1 MRSGKPAR
9 GRRKAVSPNSP
20 RSSKIRQDSI
30 GDEILSEWKA
40 RPRSLGPGFS
50 IKATLC
56 SRRHVPACG
65 TNMDPKESGAA
76 GEDSAS
82 SEPAAKVP
90 LTPRK
95 AAVPSSSGEVAD
107 SGLRQL
113 SPSRN
118 EAVWDRKNRIR
129 PKSPKIPFDH
139 PPKIA
144 DATGT
149 PQKTAPLPRH
159 PARRGFLAF
168 FRSRRKGRSRI
179 WNLILLPA
187 AALIAALVIFFLL
200 KYH

>member
-1 MRSGKPAR
+1 MCHHA
-9 GRRKAVSPNSP
+9 
-20 RSSKIRQDSI
+20 
-30 GDEILSEWKA
+30 
-40 RPRSLGPGFS
+40 
-50 IKATLC
+50 
-56 SRRHVPACG
+56 G

-76 GEDSAS
+76 GERPDGP
-82 SEPAAKVP
+82 EPASKVP

-95 AAVPSSSGEVAD
+95 AAVPSASEEVAD
-107 SGLRQL
+107 SGLLHL
-113 SPSRN
+113 SPTSN
-118 EAVWDRKNRIR
+118 EAAWKRRNRIR
-129 PKSPKIPFDH
+129 PKSPKVPFDA

>member
-1 MRSGKPAR
+1 MES
-9 GRRKAVSPNSP
+9 KASVS
-20 RSSKIRQDSI
+20 
-30 GDEILSEWKA
+30 
-40 RPRSLGPGFS
+40 RPGLLLF
-50 IKATLC
+50 KATLC
-56 SRRHVPACG
+56 SRRHVPPCG

-76 GEDSAS
+76 GEDSARP
-82 SEPAAKVP
+82 EPAAIVR

-95 AAVPSSSGEVAD
+95 AAVPSTSGEVAD

-118 EAVWDRKNRIR
+118 EAVWERKNRIR

-149 PQKTAPLPRH
+149 PQKTAPLSRH
-159 PARRGFLAF
+159 AARHGFLAF
-168 FRSRRKGRSRI
+168 FRSRRKGRTRI

-187 AALIAALVIFFLL
+187 AVIIAALAIFFLF
-200 KYH
+200 KFH